1 MTNPLSDLPMFQ
13 RRATPELERM
23 VMQRDGHR
31 CRYCGAVATELDHVQ
46 PYSRG
51 GLTVVGNLVAACS
64 LCNQSKG
71 DRTPEEWRQAQAV
84 QRLAR
89 TLGERRTG
97 RGRIKA
103 VISKTPA
110 PPPPPYAYL
119 AELLRDQPQ
128 ASPAPPLKR
137 ARRRR

>member
-1 MTNPLSDLPMFQ
+1 
-13 RRATPELERM
+13 
-23 VMQRDGHR
+23 MQRDGHR
-31 CRYCGAVATELDHVQ
+31 CRYYGAVATQLDHVK
-46 PYSRG
+46 PYRRD
-51 GLTVVGNLVAACS
+51 GLTVFGNLVAACS

-89 TLGERRTG
+89 TLGERRTR

-103 VISKTPA
+103 TISSSGSPT
-110 PPPPPYAYL
+110 PPPPYAYL

>member
-1 MTNPLSDLPMFQ
+1 MFQ
-13 RRATPELERM
+13 RRATPQLERV
-23 VMQRDGHR
+23 VMDRDGYR
-31 CRYCGAVATELDHVQ
+31 CRYCGAVATELDHVK

-51 GLTVVGNLVAACS
+51 GLTIASNLVAACS
-64 LCNQSKG
+64 LCNESKG
-71 DRTPEEWRQAQAV
+71 ARTPEEWRQAQAV

-103 VISKTPA
+103 AIPRAATP
-110 PPPPPYAYL
+110 PLPPYGYL

-128 ASPAPPLKR
+128 ASPMRPLQR